1 MPASVL
7 TGGEC
12 SKCSVWEKC
21 VCKNA
26 LIPDKIML
34 GQEHSFSLA
43 VPPGLAE
50 LPLPTHCIP
59 SYASFVNEVFS
70 PSPILPD
77 PVRFP
82 VALRSPFS
90 SANACCPLTIGS
102 SLICKLQSLLTL
114 LHRFIG
120 IKLIANLTSHNAVV
134 NTKLGKNFCIST
146 KTRMRFVEY
155 NKTPY

>member
-1 MPASVL
+1 
-7 TGGEC
+7 
-12 SKCSVWEKC
+12 
-21 VCKNA
+21 
-26 LIPDKIML
+26 ML

-134 NTKLGKNFCIST
+134 NTKLGKIFAFLQKHVCVLLNIT
-146 KTRMRFVEY
+146 KHHIKIVGNWLTY
-155 NKTPY
+155 LLAGHI